1 MAMKVL
7 IPDSIVLSLPII
19 EGIEFIEY
27 SVTTND
33 FTAVQDAELLV
44 MWMNS
49 PENTAAAVEQLINLK
64 VVQTLAAGPDHVL
77 SANFPSHIQIASGR
91 GLHDKTVAEHA
102 LTLTLSLI
110 RAIPTLLKSQ
120 SSHEWNFS
128 IIEAQAAPSTSH
140 LYTLNGAN
148 VLIYGFGS
156 IASHLSPMLQA
167 LGANVTGVARNAA
180 VKNGFKVISELNSN
194 ASLAEADVVISLLPY
209 EKSTEK
215 YFDKAFFQDMKKS
228 AVFIN
233 VGRGK
238 TVDEVAL
245 EDALRSQIIRSAAID
260 VTFDE
265 PLSSDS
271 NLWEIPEL
279 LITPHISGGR
289 PQNSE
294 DLIAFNSK
302 ALLNGD
308 AIRNQVAR

>member
-1 MAMKVL
+1 MKVL
-7 IPDSIVLSLPII
+7 IPDSIALSLPVI

-27 SVTTND
+27 SVTATD

-120 SSHEWNFS
+120 SAHEWNS
-128 IIEAQAAPSTSH
+128 SVIEAQAAPSTSN

-167 LGANVTGVARNAA
+167 LGANVTGVARNATT
-180 VKNGFKVISELNSN
+180 KNGFKVISELNSK

-215 YFDKAFFQDMKKS
+215 YFDKAFFQAMKKS

-245 EDALRSQIIRSAAID
+245 EDALKSQIIRSAAID

-271 NLWEIPEL
+271 TLWEIPEL

>member
-7 IPDSIVLSLPII
+7 IPDSIVLSLPVI

-27 SVTTND
+27 SVTATD
-33 FTAVQDAELLV
+33 FSAVQDAELLV

-128 IIEAQAAPSTSH
+128 IIEAQAAPSTSR

>member
-1 MAMKVL
+1 
-7 IPDSIVLSLPII
+7 
-19 EGIEFIEY
+19 
-27 SVTTND
+27 
-33 FTAVQDAELLV
+33 
-44 MWMNS
+44 
-49 PENTAAAVEQLINLK
+49 
-64 VVQTLAAGPDHVL
+64 VL

-120 SSHEWNFS
+120 SKHEWNFS

-167 LGANVTGVARNAA
+167 LGANVTGVARNATT
-180 VKNGFKVISELNSN
+180 KNGFKVISELTSKS
-194 ASLAEADVVISLLPY
+194 SLAEADVVISLLPY

-215 YFDKAFFQDMKKS
+215 YFDKAFFQAMKRS
-228 AVFIN
+228 ALFIN

-245 EDALRSQIIRSAAID
+245 EDALRSHLIRSAAID

-271 NLWEIPEL
+271 TLWEVPEL

>member
-1 MAMKVL
+1 
-7 IPDSIVLSLPII
+7 
-19 EGIEFIEY
+19 
-27 SVTTND
+27 
-33 FTAVQDAELLV
+33 
-44 MWMNS
+44 
-49 PENTAAAVEQLINLK
+49 
-64 VVQTLAAGPDHVL
+64 VL

-110 RAIPTLLKSQ
+110 RAIPALLKSQ
-120 SSHEWNFS
+120 NSHEWNYS
-128 IIEAQAAPSTSH
+128 IIEAQAAPATSH
-140 LYTLNGAN
+140 LYTLNAAN

-156 IASHLSPMLQA
+156 IASYLAPMLQA
-167 LGANVTGVARNAA
+167 LGAKVTGVARTAA
-180 VKNGFKVISELNSN
+180 TKNGFSVISEPDSQS
-194 ASLAEADVVISLLPY
+194 SLAEADVVISLLPY

-215 YFDKAFFQDMKKS
+215 YFDKAFFQGMKKS

-245 EDALRSQIIRSAAID
+245 EEALKSKFIRSAAID
-260 VTFDE
+260 VTFNE

-271 NLWEIPEL
+271 TLWGIPEL
-279 LITPHISGGR
+279 VITPHISGGR

-294 DLIAFNSK
+294 ELIAYNSK

-308 AIRNQVAR
+308 AIRNHVAR

>member
-7 IPDSIVLSLPII
+7 IPDSIALSLPVI

-27 SVTTND
+27 SVTATD

-49 PENTAAAVEQLINLK
+49 PENTLAAVEQLINLK

-110 RAIPTLLKSQ
+110 RSIPRLLKSQ

-128 IIEAQAAPSTSH
+128 IIEAQAAPSTSN

-167 LGANVTGVARNAA
+167 LGANVTGVARNATT
-180 VKNGFKVISELNSN
+180 KNGFKVISELNSKS
-194 ASLAEADVVISLLPY
+194 SLAEADVVISLLPY

-215 YFDKAFFQDMKKS
+215 YFDKAFFQAMKRS
-228 AVFIN
+228 ALFIN

-245 EDALRSQIIRSAAID
+245 EDALRSHLIRSAAID

-271 NLWEIPEL
+271 TLWEIPEL

>member
-7 IPDSIVLSLPII
+7 IPDSIALSLPVI

-27 SVTTND
+27 SVTATD

-49 PENTAAAVEQLINLK
+49 PENTLAAVEQLINLK

-110 RAIPTLLKSQ
+110 RSIPRLLKSQ

-128 IIEAQAAPSTSH
+128 IIEAQAAPSTSN

-180 VKNGFKVISELNSN
+180 VKNGFKVISELNSKS
-194 ASLAEADVVISLLPY
+194 SLAEADVVISLLPY

-215 YFDKAFFQDMKKS
+215 YFDKAFFQAMKKN
-228 AVFIN
+228 AIFIN

-271 NLWEIPEL
+271 TLWEIPEL